1 MNYREYMRECIK
13 SPVDGTSAVEF
24 GKWAILNQEQ
34 RKMIGRLLDEMDR
47 FDEDLG
53 AALTLIDNLYKL
65 CKEELNKTNNEEI
78 KECYAKLLFLIDT
91 SRLVLEM

>member
-24 GKWAILNQEQ
+24 GKWAILSQEQ

-47 FDEDLG
+47 FDE
-53 AALTLIDNLYKL
+53 AYKALYLKFDKIKTFCEDYSKL
-65 CKEELNKTNNEEI
+65 DDKQKEKYVLDPVLVIKNMCK
-78 KECYAKLLFLIDT
+78 
-91 SRLVLEM
+91 

>member
-47 FDEDLG
+47 FDE
-53 AALTLIDNLYKL
+53 AYKTLWMKYEKAKKTI
-65 CKEELNKTNNEEI
+65 EELEEY
-78 KECYAKLLFLIDT
+78 KN
-91 SRLVLEM
+91 M

>member
-13 SPVDGTSAVEF
+13 SPIDGTSAVEF

-47 FDEDLG
+47 FDEAYKSLWMKYED
-53 AALTLIDNLYKL
+53 AKKKIDELEEYKWKYEEL
-65 CKEELNKTNNEEI
+65 CK
-78 KECYAKLLFLIDT
+78 
-91 SRLVLEM
+91 

>member
-13 SPVDGTSAVEF
+13 SPIDGTSAVEF

-47 FDEDLG
+47 FDE
-53 AALTLIDNLYKL
+53 AYKTLWMKYEKAQDTIKELEEYKKMYEGL
-65 CKEELNKTNNEEI
+65 CK
-78 KECYAKLLFLIDT
+78 
-91 SRLVLEM
+91 

>member
-13 SPVDGTSAVEF
+13 SPIDGTSAVEF

-47 FDEDLG
+47 FDE
-53 AALTLIDNLYKL
+53 AYKALWVRYEKAQDTIKELEEYKWKYEEL
-65 CKEELNKTNNEEI
+65 CK
-78 KECYAKLLFLIDT
+78 
-91 SRLVLEM
+91 

>member
-13 SPVDGTSAVEF
+13 SPIDGTSAVEF

-47 FDEDLG
+47 FDE
-53 AALTLIDNLYKL
+53 AYKTLWMKYEDAKKKIDELEEYKW
-65 CKEELNKTNNEEI
+65 KYEEL
-78 KECYAKLLFLIDT
+78 CD
-91 SRLVLEM
+91 

>member
-47 FDEDLG
+47 FDE
-53 AALTLIDNLYKL
+53 AYKILWMKYEKAQDTIKELEEYKRMYEGL
-65 CKEELNKTNNEEI
+65 CK
-78 KECYAKLLFLIDT
+78 
-91 SRLVLEM
+91 